1 MKFSESGAGIEL
13 SSVTSSM
20 SRKESKLIPIT
31 TSSTTSDSTS
41 SSTSDDEETKLIS
54 NSSSSTGSS
63 HTGGHGEF
71 GLPGTANKKQ
81 VAVNI
86 FISFVGSGMLGMP
99 YAFSQSGYVLGI
111 VGLGTISCLN
121 IYTMLLLVKI
131 RKRLESE
138 GHTNIEGYGDV
149 GRVVIGE
156 RGERFVNICLVI
168 SQLGFAIAYI
178 IFIAANINNIF
189 GINRA
194 YICFGCVPL
203 LAVLVQTQDM
213 KQLSPFSLVA
223 DIANL
228 FGLATVMCLDL
239 KAFSIYHESVITH
252 DFSKVFYVSAVAL
265 FSLEGVGMV
274 LPLESSCEDRK
285 WFPGLMKK
293 TLLSI
298 TSLMAIFGCCGYFAF
313 GKETKAPITLNLDGN
328 VSTVIKLALCLGLY
342 LTFPVMLFPVNEV
355 MEDLLLGKKSRRNK
369 LFRSFV
375 VLMCVIIAWMIPNF
389 GQFLSLVGA
398 SICTILGFI
407 LPCYFHL
414 KSFKRTELKYWE
426 IFLDWFLIAFGV
438 VFGILGTRDSLVG
451 ILSGKD

>member
-1 MKFSESGAGIEL
+1 MKVSESGAGIEL
-13 SSVTSSM
+13 SSVTSPM
-20 SRKESKLIPIT
+20 SCKESKLIPIT

-313 GKETKAPITLNLDGN
+313 GTGTKAPITLNLDGN

-355 MEDLLLGKKSRRNK
+355 MEDLLLGKESRRNK
-369 LFRSFV
+369 FFRSFV
-375 VLMCVIIAWMIPNF
+375 VLMCVTIAWMIPNF